1 MVPRM
6 ERFQLSKVV
15 TVSSTDGPTVHPRLP
30 DCPSWAARLS
40 TWQAPTVHRSVGQGG
55 PTVHRVGR
63 LPVRQPDCPRAR
75 LRLSRA
81 SVGLPTRHR
90 RTVHGQPGLPRRAA
104 PTAHAGSRRQPDCRQ
119 ASARL
124 LSSRI
129 FTAPTF
135 GQPAGRRFGTRTSK
149 ADPDLEGGPGPRR
162 SDRRRAL
169 GRRFRW
175 IGGPFAMPR
184 ARRPFRCTLA
194 HARRP
199 WISSVHH
206 AHYARSCHAK
216 ARVPTSN
223 ARSRTSLQASGTGS
237 RRAGIPAISGLVRH
251 ACVRRPAACATSR

>member
-90 RTVHGQPGLPRRAA
+90 WTVHGQPGLPRRAA
-104 PTAHAGSRRQPDCRQ
+104 PTVPTPAVGLPPA
-119 ASARL
+119 AARL
-124 LSSRI
+124 PPGVSSPVELKD
-129 FTAPTF
+129 FHGPHLWT
-135 GQPAGRRFGTRTSK
+135 AGRARVRDPDFAKG
-149 ADPDLEGGPGPRR
+149 DPDLEGGPGPRR

-175 IGGPFAMPR
+175 IGGPLAMPR
-184 ARRPFRCTLA
+184 YEHGYLRAWACRAAPRPSGRAARQSTRPR
-194 HARRP
+194 
-199 WISSVHH
+199 SV
-206 AHYARSCHAK
+206 SVPCGG
-216 ARVPTSN
+216 RVE
-223 ARSRTSLQASGTGS
+223 
-237 RRAGIPAISGLVRH
+237 RAGH
-251 ACVRRPAACATSR
+251 H

>member
-90 RTVHGQPGLPRRAA
+90 RTVHGQPGLPPGVSSPDELDCPLTRRDCPPVSRKSAPDCPPGQPRLPIELG
-104 PTAHAGSRRQPDCRQ
+104 PTAHVSRVRQPESAARLSRCQLDCPLTTLGHRDHLPAAGSYSLPHDY
-119 ASARL
+119 
-124 LSSRI
+124 
-129 FTAPTF
+129 
-135 GQPAGRRFGTRTSK
+135 GR
-149 ADPDLEGGPGPRR
+149 
-162 SDRRRAL
+162 
-169 GRRFRW
+169 
-175 IGGPFAMPR
+175 
-184 ARRPFRCTLA
+184 
-194 HARRP
+194 
-199 WISSVHH
+199 V
-206 AHYARSCHAK
+206 
-216 ARVPTSN
+216 
-223 ARSRTSLQASGTGS
+223 
-237 RRAGIPAISGLVRH
+237 
-251 ACVRRPAACATSR
+251 

>member
-135 GQPAGRRFGTRTSK
+135 GQPAGRGFGTRTLRRGTRTLK
-149 ADPDLEGGPGPRR
+149 GDPDLEGATVGEPSGAASGGLVAHSRCHVPGGLSAARWHTHGARGSRLCTMRITPDHATPR
-162 SDRRRAL
+162 
-169 GRRFRW
+169 
-175 IGGPFAMPR
+175 PVCPQAMPEAVR
-184 ARRPFRCTLA
+184 VFRPVALA
-194 HARRP
+194 PGGLGSQRYQV
-199 WISSVHH
+199 W
-206 AHYARSCHAK
+206 CDM
-216 ARVPTSN
+216 RV
-223 ARSRTSLQASGTGS
+223 
-237 RRAGIPAISGLVRH
+237 
-251 ACVRRPAACATSR
+251 